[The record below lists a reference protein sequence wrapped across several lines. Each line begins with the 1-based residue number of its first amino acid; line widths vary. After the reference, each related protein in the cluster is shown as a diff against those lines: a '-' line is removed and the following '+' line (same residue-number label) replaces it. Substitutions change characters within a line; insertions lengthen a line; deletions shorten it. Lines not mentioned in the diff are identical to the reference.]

1 MTTEAKLAQVKT
13 FLGIS
18 DTSEDALLTAYLA
31 SAKDE
36 ILAWVYSYTEDYNSD
51 EPTITD
57 VPKELEQIQIHAV
70 VSGFGIRGAEG
81 QTSHG
86 ENGISR
92 AFKYDDMISYIHN
105 KCIPKAGVL

>member
-1 MTTEAKLAQVKT
+1 MTPEAKLAQVKT

-36 ILAWVYSYTEDYNSD
+36 ILAWVYSYTEDYNSGALD
-51 EPTITD
+51 DNE
-57 VPKELEQIQIHAV
+57 VPRQYEQVQIHAV
-70 VSGFGIRGAEG
+70 IAGYSIRGAEG
-81 QTSHG
+81 ESAHN

-92 AFKYDDMISYIHN
+92 SFKYEDMVSYIHA
-105 KCIPKAGVL
+105 KCVPKAGVL